1 MKFEY
6 DERECVALVCNG
18 HLYIKTDG
26 GCVLLY
32 DDGTPETCSDTAWIS
47 GIHYADR
54 KFYPGDKITIT
65 F

>member
-18 HLYIKTDG
+18 HLYIN
-26 GCVLLY
+26 
-32 DDGTPETCSDTAWIS
+32 
-47 GIHYADR
+47 ADR
-54 KFYPGDKITIT
+54 KFYPCDKITIT